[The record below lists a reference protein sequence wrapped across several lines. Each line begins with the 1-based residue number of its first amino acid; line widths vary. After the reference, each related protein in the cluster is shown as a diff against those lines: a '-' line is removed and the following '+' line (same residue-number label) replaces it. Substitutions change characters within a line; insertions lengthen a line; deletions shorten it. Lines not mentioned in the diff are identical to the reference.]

1 MVQTRNRRFR
11 GDALRVMSPAEVKSR
26 ALYTKNLFKV
36 ICLCFMERG
45 HFWPLEATKC
55 KKPYSGK
62 PKIFFFRFRPPE
74 AKNDLFTLNTKK
86 ICSKSVFF
94 CVFWWGVILCPRRPV
109 NVKNHIAWTQSGPKN
124 IFFCRFPATRG
135 QIWPRNIKCKKILF
149 KIKFFCV

>member
-1 MVQTRNRRFR
+1 MKATTFGLNGCLGRSCKKPCIITRNRRFR
-11 GDALRVMSPAEVKSR
+11 GNALRVMSPAEVKSR

-36 ICLCFMERG
+36 IFLCFMERG

-86 ICSKSVFF
+86 ICSKSGFFVFSDEGSF
-94 CVFWWGVILCPRRPV
+94 CAPGGR
-109 NVKNHIAWTQSGPKN
+109 
-124 IFFCRFPATRG
+124 
-135 QIWPRNIKCKKILF
+135 
-149 KIKFFCV
+149 